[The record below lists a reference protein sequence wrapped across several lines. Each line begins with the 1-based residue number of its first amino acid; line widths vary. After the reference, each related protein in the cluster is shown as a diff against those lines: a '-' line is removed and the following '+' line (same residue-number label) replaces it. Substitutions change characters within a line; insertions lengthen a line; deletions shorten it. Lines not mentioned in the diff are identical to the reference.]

1 MPARYRNL
9 LLLCSDEHDP
19 RHSGFMG
26 SPIARTPH
34 LDRLAAAGTV
44 FERCWTPSP
53 ICVPARASL
62 ATGRWVH
69 QHRCWDNAIAY
80 DGRIPSWGHRL
91 QQAGIGVASI
101 GKLHYRSAAD
111 DTGFDRQQEAVHI
124 AQGRGQV
131 WGCVRD
137 PMPERSEGAGIFRQ
151 LGAGETEYNRFDGRV
166 AEGTVQWLRD
176 RAALGAAGREAAPAV
191 LFAGFVAPHF
201 PLVVPQPWL
210 DLYPTET
217 MPHPKLRPD
226 QTGYA
231 RHPWVQRQAVFNN
244 LDNQL
249 GSDERRR
256 LAVASYLGLVSFMDA
271 QMGKV
276 LDALDA
282 SGLRD
287 ETLVLYLSDHG
298 DNLGARGMW
307 NKSLLYRE
315 STAVPMV
322 LHGPGVPRRRCVTNA
337 SLVDVFPTVLDAMGV
352 APHADDAAL
361 PGRSL
366 LALGQEPDHDRTILC
381 EYHAVGSP
389 TGAFMLVDGRW
400 KYHHY
405 VGFAP
410 ELFDLRKDPEELH
423 DLAASA
429 AHQGVVDQMR
439 DKLQVLLD
447 PVAVDRLAK
456 DDQNTLVAR
465 HGGREAAL
473 AVGKIGATPVPAAGR
488 GGGA

>member
-1 MPARYRNL
+1 MVRQYRNL

-19 RHSGFMG
+19 RHSGYMS
-26 SPIARTPH
+26 SPVARTPN
-34 LDRLAAAGTV
+34 LDRLAAGGTV
-44 FERCWTPSP
+44 FARTWTPSP

-80 DGRIPSWGHRL
+80 DGSVPSWGHRL
-91 QQAGIGVASI
+91 QQAGIRVESI
-101 GKLHYRSAAD
+101 GKLHYRSASD
-111 DTGFDRQQEAVHI
+111 DTGFDRQQEAMHI
-124 AQGRGQV
+124 AQGQGQV

-137 PMPERSEGAGIFRQ
+137 PLPERSEGAGLFRQ

-166 AEGTVQWLRD
+166 AERTVQWLQE
-176 RAALGAAGREAAPAV
+176 RAALGSDGRAAAPAV

-210 DLYPTET
+210 DLYPPEVL
-217 MPHPKLRPD
+217 PAPKLRPD

-276 LDALDA
+276 LDALD
-282 SGLRD
+282 SLGLRD
-287 ETLVLYLSDHG
+287 ETLVLYFSDHG

-322 LHGPGVPRRRCVTNA
+322 LRGPGVPQRHCVTNA
-337 SLVDVFPTVLDAMGV
+337 SLVDIFPTVLDAMGV
-352 APHADDAAL
+352 ATHADDADL
-361 PGRSL
+361 PGTSL
-366 LALGQEPDHDRTILC
+366 LGIGREPDQNRAILS

-389 TGAFMLVDGRW
+389 SGAFMLVDSRY
-400 KYHHY
+400 KYHYY
-405 VGFAP
+405 VGYAP
-410 ELFDLRKDPEELH
+410 ELFDLFEDPEELH
-423 DLAASA
+423 DLAFSA
-429 AHQGVVDQMR
+429 AHQGVRTRMR
-439 DKLQVLLD
+439 ERLRCLLE
-447 PVAVDRLAK
+447 PEAVDRLAK
-456 DDQNTLVAR
+456 DDQNALVAR

-473 AVGKIGATPVPAAGR
+473 AVGKIGATPVPASTR
-488 GGGA
+488 VQTP

>member
-26 SPIARTPH
+26 SPVARTPN
-34 LDRLAAAGTV
+34 LDRLAGGGTV
-44 FERCWTPSP
+44 FERTWTPSP

-80 DGRIPSWGHRL
+80 DGSIPSWGHRL
-91 QQAGIGVASI
+91 QQAGIRVESI
-101 GKLHYRSAAD
+101 GKLHYRSAVDA
-111 DTGFDRQQEAVHI
+111 TGFDRQQEAVHI
-124 AQGRGQV
+124 AEGKGQV

-137 PMPERSEGAGIFRQ
+137 PLPERSEGAGLFRQ

-166 AEGTVQWLRD
+166 AEGSVQWLQR
-176 RAALGAAGREAAPAV
+176 RAAMGPQGRAAAPAV

-210 DLYPTET
+210 DLYPPESLP
-217 MPHPKLRPD
+217 MSKLRPD
-226 QTGYA
+226 HTGYR

-315 STAVPMV
+315 STAVPLV
-322 LHGPGVPRRRCVTNA
+322 LSGPGVAQRRCVTNA

-352 APHADDAAL
+352 TRHFADADL
-361 PGRSL
+361 PGTSL
-366 LALGQEPDHDRTILC
+366 LGISREPDHDRTILS

-389 TGAFMLVDGRW
+389 TGASMLVDGRY

-405 VGFAP
+405 VGYAP
-410 ELFDLRKDPEELH
+410 ELFDLRDDPEELH
-423 DLAASA
+423 DLAGSA
-429 AHQGVVDQMR
+429 AHQGTLREMHK
-439 DKLQVLLD
+439 KLTALLD
-447 PVAVDRLAK
+447 PAAVDRLAK
-456 DDQNTLVAR
+456 DDQNALVAR

-473 AVGKIGATPVPAAGR
+473 AVGKTGATPVPSAR
-488 GGGA
+488 GKAS

>member
-9 LLLCSDEHDP
+9 LILCSDEHDP

-26 SPIARTPH
+26 SPLVRTPH
-34 LDRLAAAGTV
+34 LDRLAAGGTV
-44 FERCWTPSP
+44 FERTWTPSP

-80 DGRIPSWGHRL
+80 DGRTPSWGHRL
-91 QQAGIGVASI
+91 QQAGVRVESI

-124 AQGRGQV
+124 AEGKGQV

-137 PMPERSEGAGIFRQ
+137 PLPERNEGAGLFRQ
-151 LGAGETEYNRFDGRV
+151 LGAGETEYNRFDMRV

-176 RAALGAAGREAAPAV
+176 RAALGVAGRDAAPAV
-191 LFAGFVAPHF
+191 LFAGIVAPHF
-201 PLVVPQPWL
+201 PLVVPQQWL
-210 DLYPTET
+210 DLYPPESL
-217 MPHPKLRPD
+217 PAPKLRPD
-226 QTGYA
+226 QTGYV

-249 GSDERRR
+249 GSDARRR
-256 LAVASYLGLVSFMDA
+256 LAVASYFGLVSFMDA

-287 ETLVLYLSDHG
+287 ETLVLYISDHG
-298 DNLGARGMW
+298 DNLGARAMW

-322 LHGPGVPRRRCVTNA
+322 LSGPGVARRRCATNA

-352 APHADDAAL
+352 APNPDDADL

-366 LALGQEPDHDRTILC
+366 LELGAAPEQDRAILS

-389 TGAFMLVDGRW
+389 TGAFMLVDGRY

-405 VGFAP
+405 VDYAP
-410 ELFDLRKDPEELH
+410 ELFDLHDDPEELH
-423 DLAASA
+423 DLAASP
-429 AHQGVVDQMR
+429 AHQAVRVR
-439 DKLQVLLD
+439 LRERLRSLLD
-447 PVAVDRLAK
+447 PEAVDRMAK
-456 DDQNTLVAR
+456 DDQNALVDR

-473 AVGKIGATPVPAAGR
+473 SVGKIGATPVPPSGR
-488 GGGA
+488 GGAA